1 MRSRIFSTLAAVAA
15 GVALTAGTAGVVGAA
30 LSGGSGNSATT
41 THQAGKIMAK
51 LPVVPLHGEG
61 N

>member
-15 GVALTAGTAGVVGAA
+15 GVALTAGTVGVAGSA
-30 LSGGSGNSATT
+30 LGGGSDNSPTT

-51 LPVVPLHGEG
+51 LPVPSTLG
-61 N
+61 NGN